1 MKGGRVFVAEQTR
14 AHPHVALMHDPT
26 ISVEGNGFLFTEFQP
41 WLCWEH
47 SCLELCSPTR
57 PNTSLDPHQAISQK
71 HAQKFPI
78 SLFLLKPAVPTVF
91 LPTQNLNLWVSES
104 SSSHS
109 RSLLDLR
116 YVVLSFHVVV
126 QKNTCRITLDHGGLE
141 SREPHIPREWLLCM
155 SFREVEI
162 CDSAFLVTVQFTS
175 KHPL

>member
-126 QKNTCRITLDHGGLE
+126 QKNTCRITLDHGGFQEGTHPKKVASLYILQ
-141 SREPHIPREWLLCM
+141 R
-155 SFREVEI
+155 
-162 CDSAFLVTVQFTS
+162 S
-175 KHPL
+175 KSL